1 MYETCRGFQSL
12 QTIVL
17 TFLNMRSV
25 MILCPF
31 ADTPN
36 LLMILF
42 AIVTTNEIIIDQNP
56 VNVVLC
62 PRFRSSVSEPPPSAR
77 SFLANG

>member
-1 MYETCRGFQSL
+1 
-12 QTIVL
+12 
-17 TFLNMRSV
+17 

-36 LLMILF
+36 LLKILF

-56 VNVVLC
+56 TNELLC
-62 PRFRSSVSEPPPSAR
+62 PRFRSGVSESLPSSK
-77 SFLANG
+77 SFLTNG

>member
-1 MYETCRGFQSL
+1 
-12 QTIVL
+12 
-17 TFLNMRSV
+17 

-31 ADTPN
+31 ADTAN

-42 AIVTTNEIIIDQNP
+42 AIVTTNEIKIDQNP
-56 VNVVLC
+56 TNELLC
-62 PRFRSSVSEPPPSAR
+62 PRFRSGVSEPPPSSS